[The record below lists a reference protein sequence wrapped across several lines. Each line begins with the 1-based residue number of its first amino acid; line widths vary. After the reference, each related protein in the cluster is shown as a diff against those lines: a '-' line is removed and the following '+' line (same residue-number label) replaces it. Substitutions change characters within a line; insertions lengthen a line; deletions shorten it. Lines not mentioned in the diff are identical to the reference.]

1 MKIRIFTLAKE
12 LDMDSKVLV
21 DYCQKVGIVIK
32 SSALASITPEER
44 DKVLDFI
51 KQSQSAPE
59 VTKPVAS
66 TPSRDAQRN
75 IATKVPRLK
84 VVPPRTLDKESQDA
98 AHPELSET
106 DVATNVSE
114 PGPSEVS
121 TFPTTTASPAAEAK
135 PPVGSIRPEDSVS
148 SGTDA
153 KDQAASTAKPAAAS
167 GEPDSSPHR
176 REDYVP
182 ASGAGGS
189 RSMMAR
195 GNVSDLTSRTPK
207 KPKERPGPVLPTLGS
222 VPPPPKS
229 AGGAGSKSA
238 PAQKPEMRLSRE
250 ILADK
255 QRPLSEHL
263 RQHAEDKT
271 RVKKKGPG
279 TATVFVN
286 EIDATP
292 GDKKSGKGD
301 AAKGAPGAGLLS
313 GRMGRQARRGTTGLA
328 TEEER
333 GRGMTTRFRPKS
345 RSRRAVQAVPLKSSA
360 ELAPPINVRTLS
372 EAIGRPA
379 RTLLASLMNRG
390 LMVNINASLDEDMAV
405 ELALECGVDLTIRRP
420 VDIEQ
425 QLEQAIGIAIE
436 GANLVSRPPI
446 ITILGH
452 VDHGKTTLLDK
463 IRSAN
468 VAAGEV
474 GGITQHIAAYQ
485 IVHNGKKLTFLDTP
499 GHAAFAEMRARG
511 ANLTDIAVLVV
522 AANDGV
528 MPQTIEALNHARA
541 AEVPIVVAM
550 NKVDLPDTNEQ
561 RVLQEL
567 AGQNLLAAEWGGD
580 TEVVRTSGLK
590 GTGLDN
596 LLETLLTIAELHD
609 LTADSER
616 PANGV
621 CVEAFRSE
629 GRGVVAWL
637 IVQDGTLRTG
647 DVVLCGES
655 HGRIRSMYNDLD
667 QEIQEAGPS
676 TPVKVSGLDVM
687 PGPGDN
693 FFVMQDQE
701 QAREAAEKRRLR
713 VREKSLSDRRRTR
726 TLQDILNVAKD
737 GEVREL
743 PLILKCDTPGSIEAL
758 RGELLKFQHDE
769 VRVNILHDGVGGVNE
784 SDVYLASTSGA
795 IIVAFH
801 VIPEDRAKILAE
813 REGVEIRPY
822 EIIYEVTH
830 DIKLALEGL
839 LKPQLVEVPTGRALV
854 LQTFSTSKF
863 GTIAGCRVLNG
874 TIERS
879 SRVRI
884 IRDQVIVNTYN
895 IQSLR
900 RGKEDSR
907 EVSQGFEC
915 GIRLENFNDVKE
927 GDLLE
932 AFKVEEIKR
941 TL

>member
-1 MKIRIFTLAKE
+1 MKVRIFTLAKE

-44 DKVLDFI
+44 DKVLAYI
-51 KQSQSAPE
+51 KQAQ
-59 VTKPVAS
+59 S
-66 TPSRDAQRN
+66 TPEATKLTTPTPTREAPRV
-75 IATKVPRLK
+75 ITTKVPRLK
-84 VVPPRTLDKESQDA
+84 VSAPKPSAGEVREIA
-98 AHPELSET
+98 EPE
-106 DVATNVSE
+106 VAE
-114 PGPSEVS
+114 SEVGAEAGRAES
-121 TFPTTTASPAAEAK
+121 PPPPPTPEKSPA
-135 PPVGSIRPEDSVS
+135 V
-148 SGTDA
+148 
-153 KDQAASTAKPAAAS
+153 AAAETTS
-167 GEPDSSPHR
+167 RRTPKTSAADSSPTTDAGHAGPQPKSAAALKDTGAAPIR

-182 ASGAGGS
+182 AAGTAQS
-189 RSMMAR
+189 RTMMAR
-195 GNVSDLTSRTPK
+195 GTVSDLTSRVPK
-207 KPKERPGPVLPTLGS
+207 KPKERPGPALPKLAE
-222 VPPPPKS
+222 PPPPPTP
-229 AGGAGSKSA
+229 GVGTGAKA
-238 PAQKPEMRLSRE
+238 AQAQKPELRLSRE

-263 RQHAEDKT
+263 RQHAEDKK
-271 RVKKKGPG
+271 RKKKGDP
-279 TATVFVN
+279 ATDFVDDLD
-286 EIDATP
+286 IA
-292 GDKKSGKGD
+292 GLKKSGKGD
-301 AAKGAPGAGLLS
+301 LLKGMAGVGLPS
-313 GRMGRQARRGTTGLA
+313 ARKDRQARRSRTDLY
-328 TEEER
+328 EEEATTE
-333 GRGMTTRFRPKS
+333 GVTTRLRPQKL
-345 RSRRAVQAVPLKSSA
+345 RARKPGHIAPLKTSA
-360 ELAPPINVRTLS
+360 EIEPPITVRTLS
-372 EAIGRPA
+372 ETIGRPA
-379 RTLLASLMNRG
+379 RTLLGSLMAKG
-390 LMVNINASLDEDMAV
+390 QMVNINATIEEDTAV

-420 VDIEQ
+420 KDIELE
-425 QLEQAIGIAIE
+425 LEQAAGTTAE
-436 GANLVSRPPI
+436 GAELVSRPPI

-463 IRSAN
+463 IRTAN

-485 IVHNGKKLTFLDTP
+485 IEHHGKKLTFLDTP

-567 AGQNLLAAEWGGD
+567 AAQNLLAAEWGGD

-590 GTGLDN
+590 GTGIDD

-609 LTADSER
+609 LTAD
-616 PANGV
+616 PARSAHGI
-621 CVEAFRSE
+621 CVEAFLSE
-629 GRGVVAWL
+629 GRGVLAWL
-637 IVQDGTLRTG
+637 IVQDGTLRVG

-655 HGRIRSMYNDLD
+655 YGRIRSMYNDHD
-667 QEIQEAGPS
+667 VEVQEVGPS

-687 PGPGDN
+687 ANPGDK
-693 FFVMQDQE
+693 FFVMQDLE

-713 VREKSLSDRRRTR
+713 VREKSLAERRRTR
-726 TLQDILNVAKD
+726 TMQDILQVAKE
-737 GEVREL
+737 GAIREL

-784 SDVYLASTSGA
+784 SDVYLAATSGA
-795 IIVAFH
+795 IIIAFH
-801 VIPEDRAKILAE
+801 VVPEDRAQALAE
-813 REGVEIRPY
+813 REGVEIRRY
-822 EIIYEVTH
+822 NIIYEVTQ

-839 LKPQLVEVPTGRALV
+839 LKPQLVEVPMGRALV
-854 LQTFSTSKF
+854 LQTFATSRF

-879 SRVRI
+879 SRVRVV
-884 IRDQVIVNTYN
+884 RDQVILNTYN

-900 RGKEDSR
+900 RGKDDAR
-907 EVSQGFEC
+907 EVSQGLEC
-915 GIRLENFNDVKE
+915 GIRLENFDDVKA
-927 GDLLE
+927 GDILE
-932 AFKVEEIKR
+932 AFKVQEIKR

>member
-1 MKIRIFTLAKE
+1 LKVRIFTLAKE

-44 DKVLDFI
+44 DKVLAFI
-51 KQSQSAPE
+51 KQAQATPETTKSAAPIP
-59 VTKPVAS
+59 T
-66 TPSRDAQRN
+66 RDVPR
-75 IATKVPRLK
+75 IITTKVPRLK
-84 VVPPRTLDKESQDA
+84 VTP
-98 AHPELSET
+98 
-106 DVATNVSE
+106 
-114 PGPSEVS
+114 
-121 TFPTTTASPAAEAK
+121 
-135 PPVGSIRPEDSVS
+135 
-148 SGTDA
+148 
-153 KDQAASTAKPAAAS
+153 AKPAA
-167 GEPDSSPHR
+167 GEVRDRVESDVAATEVPLEPAATEVAVPTSTSVPDIAAEEPAAAPTGKPVETRPRETGDAGQAAALAKPPAAPREPGGGMHR

-182 ASGAGGS
+182 ASGTAS
-189 RSMMAR
+189 TRTMMAR
-195 GNVSDLTSRTPK
+195 GTVSDLATRVPK
-207 KPKERPGPVLPTLGS
+207 KPKERPGPALPKLAEL
-222 VPPPPKS
+222 PPAPTPAAL
-229 AGGAGSKSA
+229 AGAKA
-238 PAQKPEMRLSRE
+238 TPAQKPELRLSRE

-263 RQHAEDKT
+263 RQHAEDKK
-271 RVKKKGPG
+271 RKKKGDGGP
-279 TATVFVN
+279 TEFVD
-286 EIDATP
+286 ELDVAAARKP
-292 GDKKSGKGD
+292 GKGE
-301 AAKGAPGAGLLS
+301 AIKGIAGAGLLS
-313 GRMGRQARRGTTGLA
+313 GRKDRQARRTRGDLADEETGV
-328 TEEER
+328 
-333 GRGMTTRFRPKS
+333 TTRLRPQKL
-345 RSRRAVQAVPLKSSA
+345 RSRRPGQVAPLKTSA
-360 ELAPPINVRTLS
+360 EIEPPITVRSLS

-379 RTLLASLMNRG
+379 RTLLGSLMAKG
-390 LMVNINASLDEDMAV
+390 QMVTINAAIEEDLAV
-405 ELALECGVDLTIRRP
+405 ELALECGVDLSIRRP
-420 VDIEQ
+420 KDIEQ
-425 QLEQAIGIAIE
+425 ELEQAASTQVE
-436 GANLVSRPPI
+436 GAQLVPRPPI

-485 IVHNGKKLTFLDTP
+485 VERHGKKLTFLDTP

-609 LTADSER
+609 LNSD
-616 PANGV
+616 PARAAHGT
-621 CVEAFRSE
+621 CVEAFLSE
-629 GRGVVAWL
+629 GRGVLAWL
-637 IVQDGTLRTG
+637 IVQDGTLRVG

-655 HGRIRSMYNDLD
+655 YGRIRSMYNDHD
-667 QEIQEAGPS
+667 QEVQEAGPS
-676 TPVKVSGLDVM
+676 TPIKVSGFDVV
-687 PGPGDN
+687 PSPGDK
-693 FFVMQDQE
+693 FFVMPDLD

-713 VREKSLSDRRRTR
+713 VREKSLTERRHTR
-726 TLQDILNVAKD
+726 TLQDILQVAKD
-737 GEVREL
+737 GAVREL

-758 RGELLKFQHDE
+758 RGELLKFQHEE

-784 SDVYLASTSGA
+784 SDVYLAATSGA
-795 IIVAFH
+795 IVIAFH
-801 VIPEDRAKILAE
+801 VLPEDRARLLAE

-822 EIIYEVTH
+822 EIIYEVTQ
-830 DIKLALEGL
+830 DIKLALEGM
-839 LKPQLVEVPTGRALV
+839 LKPQLVEVPMGRALV
-854 LQTFSTSKF
+854 LQTFSTSRF

-879 SRVRI
+879 SRVRVV
-884 IRDQVIVNTYN
+884 RDQVILNTYN

-900 RGKEDSR
+900 RGKDDVR
-907 EVSQGFEC
+907 EVNQGLEC
-915 GIRLENFNDVKE
+915 GIRLENFDDVKE
-927 GDLLE
+927 GDILE
-932 AFKVEEIKR
+932 SFMVQEIKR

>member
-1 MKIRIFTLAKE
+1 LKVRIFTLAKV

-44 DKVLDFI
+44 DKVLAYI
-51 KQSQSAPE
+51 KQAQ
-59 VTKPVAS
+59 S
-66 TPSRDAQRN
+66 TPETARTAVAAPTRESPRV
-75 IATKVPRLK
+75 ITTKVPRLK
-84 VVPPRTLDKESQDA
+84 VSVTKPPAGEGQERQDQLSGEA
-98 AHPELSET
+98 EVAGEPSRPEAT
-106 DVATNVSE
+106 DIR
-114 PGPSEVS
+114 PD
-121 TFPTTTASPAAEAK
+121 AEAAPTIAAGEVAAK
-135 PPVGSIRPEDSVS
+135 QSGPDAEAATRPTGEA
-148 SGTDA
+148 G
-153 KDQAASTAKPAAAS
+153 QAAAPARGPALSKEPS
-167 GEPDSSPHR
+167 GGTHR

-182 ASGAGGS
+182 ASGTTSA
-189 RSMMAR
+189 RTMMAR
-195 GNVSDLTSRTPK
+195 GTVSDLATRIPR
-207 KPKERPGPVLPTLGS
+207 KPKERPGPALPKLADL
-222 VPPPPKS
+222 PPAPTP
-229 AGGAGSKSA
+229 AALVGAKGL
-238 PAQKPEMRLSRE
+238 PAQKPELRLSRE

-263 RQHAEDKT
+263 RQHAEDKK
-271 RVKKKGPG
+271 RKKKGDVG
-279 TATVFVN
+279 TTEFVD
-286 EIDATP
+286 ELDVSAVRKT
-292 GDKKSGKGD
+292 GKGE
-301 AAKGAPGAGLLS
+301 AIKGVAGAGLLT
-313 GRMGRQARRGTTGLA
+313 GRKDRQARRGRSELSD
-328 TEEER
+328 EEVGAE
-333 GRGMTTRFRPKS
+333 GVTTRLRPQKL
-345 RSRRAVQAVPLKSSA
+345 RARRPGQVAPLKTLA
-360 ELAPPINVRTLS
+360 EIEPPITVRTLS

-379 RTLLASLMNRG
+379 RTLLGSLMTKG
-390 LMVNINASLDEDMAV
+390 QMLTINASIDEELAV
-405 ELALECGVDLTIRRP
+405 ELALECGVDLTIRHP
-420 VDIEQ
+420 KDIVQE
-425 QLEQAIGIAIE
+425 LERAASIKAE

-485 IVHNGKKLTFLDTP
+485 IEHDGKRLTFLDTP

-567 AGQNLLAAEWGGD
+567 AAQNLLAAEWGGD

-590 GTGLDN
+590 GTGIEG

-609 LTADSER
+609 LTADPSR
-616 PANGV
+616 HAHGI
-621 CVEAFRSE
+621 CVEAFLSE
-629 GRGVVAWL
+629 GRGVLAWL
-637 IVQDGTLRTG
+637 IVQDGTLHVG

-655 HGRIRSMYNDLD
+655 FGRIRSMYNDHD
-667 QEIQEAGPS
+667 QEVQEVGPS
-676 TPVKVSGLDVM
+676 TPVKVSGLDVV
-687 PGPGDN
+687 PSPGDK
-693 FFVMQDQE
+693 FFVMQDLE
-701 QAREAAEKRRLR
+701 QARDAAERRRLR
-713 VREKSLSDRRRTR
+713 LREKSLTDRRHTR
-726 TLQDILNVAKD
+726 TLQDILQVAKD

-758 RGELLKFQHDE
+758 RGELLKFQHEE

-784 SDVYLASTSGA
+784 SDVYLAATSGA
-795 IIVAFH
+795 IIIAFH
-801 VIPEDRAKILAE
+801 VVPEDRAQLLAE
-813 REGVEIRPY
+813 REGVEIRRY
-822 EIIYEVTH
+822 DIIYEVTQ

-854 LQTFSTSKF
+854 LQTFNTSRF

-879 SRVRI
+879 SRIRVV
-884 IRDQVIVNTYN
+884 RDQVILNTYN

-900 RGKEDSR
+900 RGKDDTR
-907 EVSQGFEC
+907 EVSQGLEC
-915 GIRLENFNDVKE
+915 GIRLENFDDVKE
-927 GDLLE
+927 GDILE
-932 AFKVEEIKR
+932 AFKVQEIKR